1 MHACFRK
8 LEDQWEENK
17 FYTHTHTH
25 THIYTLKTQKLCF
38 QGNSLEIQ
46 WLGLGGLIAEGPG
59 STICN
64 LTASVKTL
72 P

>member
-1 MHACFRK
+1 MRGK
-8 LEDQWEENK
+8 QIL
-17 FYTHTHTH
+17 YTHTHTH
-25 THIYTLKTQKLCF
+25 THIYIHTLKTQKLCF

-46 WLGLGGLIAEGPG
+46 WSGLSVLIAEGPG

>member
-1 MHACFRK
+1 MRGK
-8 LEDQWEENK
+8 QIL
-17 FYTHTHTH
+17 YTHTY
-25 THIYTLKTQKLCF
+25 IYIHSKLKNCF

-46 WLGLGGLIAEGPG
+46 WLGLGVLIAEGPG